1 MRPVITFS
9 ALAFALAACNS
20 VLETTGGNDR
30 TGPLLELAARRA
42 QWNEQEIQ
50 SYDFHYV
57 CTCPSPCTEFSQ
69 QPVTIEVR
77 DAVIASVVDEDGNAL
92 APVTGVSWPTI
103 DSLYVWAQL
112 VLSDQSLGVQVLFDP
127 TDHYVTRLRH
137 FPFGSESAL
146 TDHVVSEFVAVT
158 R

>member
-1 MRPVITFS
+1 MRPIITFC
-9 ALAFALAACNS
+9 AVVLALAACNTI
-20 VLETTGGNDR
+20 LETTGGNDR

-42 QWNEQEIQ
+42 EWNDRGIQ
-50 SYDFHYV
+50 NYNFHYV
-57 CTCPSPCTEFSQ
+57 RTCPSPCTEFSQ

-77 DAVIASVVDEDGNAL
+77 DAVIASVLDEDGNAVT
-92 APVTGVSWPTI
+92 PVTGVSWPTI

-112 VLSDQSLGVQVLFDP
+112 VLSDQSLGVQVLVDP

-137 FPFGSESAL
+137 FPFGSESTL
-146 TDHVVSEFVAVT
+146 TDHVVSEFVAVS